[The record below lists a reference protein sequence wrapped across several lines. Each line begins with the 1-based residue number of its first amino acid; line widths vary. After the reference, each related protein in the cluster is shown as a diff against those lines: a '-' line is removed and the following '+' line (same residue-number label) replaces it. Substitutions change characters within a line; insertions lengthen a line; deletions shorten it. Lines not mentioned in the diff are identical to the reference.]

1 MRAVRFGSYSMCAT
15 LAGTPSLS
23 TRLKSISRYCRLWPP
38 PWCRVVIRPWTLRPP
53 FLGSG
58 TSRDFS
64 GVDRVISAKSA
75 TLEPRRPGVV
85 GLYLRIGISHYPLAD
100 RAAEG
105 LDTVTVSQLDHRP
118 LGGLALAEPGT
129 GALALA
135 LPVRGVH
142 RQHTDV
148 EDLLDR
154 DLDLGLVRVRV
165 DEERVPVLIENAVA
179 LLRDDRRD
187 DDVARVGDRAHARP
201 SLRSAAASAAVL
213 LCLLVRSLRSLTGS
227 SAVSAGTPRNSSSAS
242 LVKTTS
248 SATST
253 SYVLSWP
260 ASIRWTVGSL
270 RSETQFSSSRLP
282 STTSTLVDP
291 VALRSVATAA
301 LVDGLSPAT
310 KLSTTCRRPSR
321 ARSERAPRR
330 AAAFIFLGVR
340 WL

>member
-1 MRAVRFGSYSMCAT
+1 M
-15 LAGTPSLS
+15 
-23 TRLKSISRYCRLWPP
+23 
-38 PWCRVVIRPWTLRPP
+38 RPWTLRPP

-58 TSRDFS
+58 ASSDFS

-85 GLYLRIGISHYPLAD
+85 GLYLRIGMRTIPLAD

-105 LDTVTVSQLDHRP
+105 LDAVTVSQLDHRA
-118 LGGLALAEPGT
+118 LGRLALTEARP

-135 LPVRGVH
+135 LAVRGVH
-142 RQHTDV
+142 RQHADV

-165 DEERVPVLIENAVA
+165 DEERVPVLVENAVA
-179 LLRDDRRD
+179 LLGNNRGD
-187 DDVARVGDRAHARP
+187 DDVARVGDGGHAP
-201 SLRSAAASAAVL
+201 ASSLLSADWVP
-213 LCLLVRSLRSLTGS
+213 TGR
-227 SAVSAGTPRNSSSAS
+227 PRNSSSAS

-260 ASIRWTVGSL
+260 ASMRCTVRSL
-270 RSETQFSSSRLP
+270 RSDSQFSSSRLP
-282 STTSTLVDP
+282 STTSTLVD
-291 VALRSVATAA
+291 SVAFRRVAIAA
-301 LVDGLSPAT
+301 LVDGFSPLT
-310 KLSTTCRRPSR
+310 KDSTTCTRPSR
-321 ARSERAPRR
+321 ARSERAPRS

>member
-1 MRAVRFGSYSMCAT
+1 MCAT

-85 GLYLRIGISHYPLAD
+85 GLYLRIGMIYNPSAD

-105 LDTVTVSQLDHRP
+105 LDAVTVGQLHQRALRRLAP
-118 LGGLALAEPGT
+118 TETGL
-129 GALALA
+129 GALALTLA
-135 LPVRGVH
+135 VDGVH
-142 RQHTDV
+142 RQDPDV

-187 DDVARVGDRAHARP
+187 DDVARVGNGRHL
-201 SLRSAAASAAVL
+201 S
-213 LCLLVRSLRSLTGS
+213 S
-227 SAVSAGTPRNSSSAS
+227 SAVSAGTPRNSSRAS

-253 SYVLSWP
+253 SYVFSWP
-260 ASIRWTVGSL
+260 ASIRWTV
-270 RSETQFSSSRLP
+270 
-282 STTSTLVDP
+282 
-291 VALRSVATAA
+291 
-301 LVDGLSPAT
+301 
-310 KLSTTCRRPSR
+310 
-321 ARSERAPRR
+321 
-330 AAAFIFLGVR
+330 
-340 WL
+340 

>member
-23 TRLKSISRYCRLWPP
+23 TRLKSISRYCRLWLP

-58 TSRDFS
+58 ASRLFS

-85 GLYLRIGISHYPLAD
+85 GLYLRIGISEVSLAD

-105 LDTVTVSQLDHRP
+105 LDTVTVSQLDHRA
-118 LGGLALAEPGT
+118 LGRLTLTEARP

-135 LPVRGVH
+135 LTVRGVH
-142 RQHTDV
+142 RQHAHV

-165 DEERVPVLIENAVA
+165 HEERVPVLVENAVA
-179 LLRDDRRD
+179 LLGDHRRD
-187 DDVARVGDRAHARP
+187 DDVARIGDGAHLSP
-201 SLRSAAASAAVL
+201 SSDASAGA
-213 LCLLVRSLRSLTGS
+213 
-227 SAVSAGTPRNSSSAS
+227 PRNSSSAS

-253 SYVLSWP
+253 SYVLSCP
-260 ASIRWTVGSL
+260 ASMRWTVRSL
-270 RSETQFSSSRLP
+270 RSDTQ
-282 STTSTLVDP
+282 
-291 VALRSVATAA
+291 
-301 LVDGLSPAT
+301 
-310 KLSTTCRRPSR
+310 
-321 ARSERAPRR
+321 
-330 AAAFIFLGVR
+330 
-340 WL
+340 